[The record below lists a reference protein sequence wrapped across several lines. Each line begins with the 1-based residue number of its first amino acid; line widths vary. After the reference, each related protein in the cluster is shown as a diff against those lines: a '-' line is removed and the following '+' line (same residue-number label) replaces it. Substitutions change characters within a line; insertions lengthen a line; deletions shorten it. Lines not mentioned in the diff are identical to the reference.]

1 MLTVKLKY
9 YFSCFLLLSFI
20 VLQAQES
27 NNQSMVT
34 IIGDEPD
41 EPENTQDF
49 LNTNPYNQSIS
60 PPVNQSIVNDDQKA
74 VVAPLDKGVHIRF
87 EVNYLHPAERLG
99 GNSYAGTAYNGNSY
113 TDYEDK
119 VKRRNVS
126 FAERKFN
133 MKKRFRKWFP
143 ARKKKYRPTL
153 CGRF

>member
-9 YFSCFLLLSFI
+9 CFSCFLLLSFF

-27 NNQSMVT
+27 NNQSVVT

-41 EPENTQDF
+41 EPENAENF
-49 LNTNPYNQSIS
+49 LNTNPYNQSS
-60 PPVNQSIVNDDQKA
+60 DPPVNQTIVNDDQKVA
-74 VVAPLDKGVHIRF
+74 AAPLEKGVHIRF
-87 EVNYLHPAERLG
+87 EVNYTHPAERLSA
-99 GNSYAGTAYNGNSY
+99 NSYAGTAYNGNSY
-113 TDYEDK
+113 MDYEDS
-119 VKRRNVS
+119 VKRKNVTL
-126 FAERKFN
+126 AERRFN